1 MAFLYFF
8 TPNGD
13 TINDTW
19 QVYGV
24 SSVFQPN
31 SEILIF
37 DRFGKLITQ
46 IKPSGRGWD
55 GTFNGLPLPQSDYWF
70 SVTLQDGRIY
80 RNHFTLK
87 R

>member
-1 MAFLYFF
+1 LFF

-13 TINDTW
+13 NINDTW

-31 SEILIF
+31 SIIYIF
-37 DRFGKLITQ
+37 DRYGKLITQ
-46 IKPSGRGWD
+46 IKASSKGWD
-55 GTFNGLPLPQSDYWF
+55 GTLDGNPLPATDYWF
-70 SVTLQDGRIY
+70 SVTLDDGRVY
-80 RNHFTLK
+80 KNHFTLK